1 MTYLSPRALQ
11 GLKQYQYKSG
21 GYTLLDDIH
30 QPFWNGEQLPMLGCH
45 ARSEYA
51 VCSGRTCHYWLLC
64 TGIVN
69 VLPLWLAP
77 NLITLI
83 GIFALVVAYVTTLFY
98 LPGIAGI
105 LLSTVLSTDTQCN
118 VNRHTEC
125 KHNCR
130 QCSTLGILF
139 QWFLCFLVLAS
150 RLFRRQT
157 SQADQE
163 FLPARTTL

>member
-30 QPFWNGEQLPMLGCH
+30 QPFWNGQKLPMLNRH
-45 ARSEYA
+45 ARSKYA
-51 VCSGRTCHYWLLC
+51 VSSGRTCDYRLLC
-64 TGIVN
+64 AGIVS

-83 GIFALVVAYVTTLFY
+83 GIFALVVAYVVTLFY

-105 LLSTVLSTDTQCN
+105 LLSIVLSTDTQYN
-118 VNRHTEC
+118 VNRY
-125 KHNCR
+125 
-130 QCSTLGILF
+130 
-139 QWFLCFLVLAS
+139 
-150 RLFRRQT
+150 T
-157 SQADQE
+157 SMQA
-163 FLPARTTL
+163 

>member
-30 QPFWNGEQLPMLGCH
+30 QPFWNGEQLPVLGCH
-45 ARSEYA
+45 ARSKYA
-51 VCSGRTCHYWLLC
+51 VSSGSTCHYRLLR

-69 VLPLWLAP
+69 FLPLWLAP

-83 GIFALVVAYVTTLFY
+83 GIFALVVAYVITLFY

-105 LLSTVLSTDTQCN
+105 LLNIVLSTDTQCN
-118 VNRHTEC
+118 VNRHT
-125 KHNCR
+125 
-130 QCSTLGILF
+130 SM
-139 QWFLCFLVLAS
+139 
-150 RLFRRQT
+150 
-157 SQADQE
+157 QA
-163 FLPARTTL
+163 